1 MSDEKVSKELLEAKD
16 KAFKENNKM
25 LDKASKK
32 VMIFQFLAVVIYV
45 LCVAIII
52 VNLNC

>member
-1 MSDEKVSKELLEAKD
+1 
-16 KAFKENNKM
+16 M

-32 VMIFQFLAVVIYV
+32 VMLFQFLSVVLCV

-52 VNLNC
+52 VNLVTIAKNKNTLSILEL